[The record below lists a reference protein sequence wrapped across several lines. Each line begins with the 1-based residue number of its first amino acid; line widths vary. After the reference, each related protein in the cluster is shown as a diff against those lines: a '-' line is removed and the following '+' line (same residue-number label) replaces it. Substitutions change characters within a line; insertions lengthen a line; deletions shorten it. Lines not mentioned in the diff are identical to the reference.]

1 MLEQDSRI
9 ELRNEAEGLLQ
20 LHLNSIIEVI
30 KTEQTNDLGT
40 LQSKYGQRISEY
52 LRAGAEAG
60 YKQGLDYVTF
70 VKQIPSFITSEDLRQ
85 IQDLARDFYDPF
97 WRRLNI
103 ILHRND
109 TLSQRFEY
117 EPRSEL
123 NSNYIATVT
132 ATTLTTRAIAV
143 GTISKLQQVQTAQA
157 VKQGGL
163 RALFRFKDII
173 DTMKGVL
180 RDEEIDQLQWNAILD
195 RNTCP
200 TCKALDG
207 TIWNYDDPQ
216 KPIPGDD
223 YSIHPNCRCF
233 YDILP
238 KQADIFGLATAA
250 QAAILV
256 RRLQNLPED
265 SDLI

>member
-1 MLEQDSRI
+1 MSAQDSRI
-9 ELRNEAEGLLQ
+9 QLRKEAESLLQ
-20 LHLNSIIEVI
+20 LHLNSIIELI
-30 KTEQTNDLGT
+30 KTEENKDISY
-40 LQSKYGQRISEY
+40 LQSKYGKRIQEY

-70 VKQIPSFITSEDLRQ
+70 VKQIPSFLTSIDLKQ
-85 IQDLARDFYDPF
+85 IQDLATDFYDPF

-109 TLSQRFEY
+109 TLSQRFNY

-123 NSNYIATVT
+123 NANYIATVM
-132 ATTLTTRAIAV
+132 AITLTTRAVAV
-143 GTISKLQQVQTAQA
+143 GTISKLQQIQTAEA
-157 VKQGGL
+157 IKQGGL
-163 RALFRFKDII
+163 RALFRFKDIV
-173 DTMKGVL
+173 DTMKGVV
-180 RDEEIDQLQWNAILD
+180 RDNEIDQLQWNAILD
-195 RNTCP
+195 RKTCP
-200 TCKALDG
+200 TCRALDG
-207 TIWNYDDPQ
+207 TIWNYNDPQ

-238 KQADIFGLATAA
+238 READIFGLATAA

-265 SDLI
+265 LE